1 MRVLRPPLLA
11 AAAFLAGSAPLMGA
25 GTTEFTAGHLFVALK
40 NQGRIVEL
48 DRNGSEVRSFG
59 QDKAFNGLWDLCF
72 APDGR
77 LFASS
82 RNDDRIAAFRADLN
96 GYEETQ
102 YVPASGVDGPQG
114 LAFGPGGSLFV
125 ASTHLDSVVDVTS
138 GKRYEANPWF
148 ANLDGPTGVTLSPDG
163 RLIAAAYFSDNLV
176 EYSLEGH
183 PVSQTST
190 QSGPEFLAWALNRL
204 FIACGGANKIVG
216 PGGALSNPS
225 LAYPMDMV
233 VGPDLELFAA
243 SYQNGRIVTYPEQVL
258 FEEAGSG
265 PIGLARAPWRFRVEI
280 KGSLSGAAGKVER
293 SGILSYFPGDI
304 VVYLEL
310 DAGPGAFQGGAVV
323 FHGYEQHNPKKA
335 LRLFSGHQRPRVA
348 TGEPR
353 AHIAL
358 TLKEKR
364 KKGSFFDLKRAK
376 GTLHLSNSGAVLE
389 GTIRTKKRLN

>member
-190 QSGPEFLAWALNRL
+190 QS
-204 FIACGGANKIVG
+204 
-216 PGGALSNPS
+216 
-225 LAYPMDMV
+225 
-233 VGPDLELFAA
+233 
-243 SYQNGRIVTYPEQVL
+243 
-258 FEEAGSG
+258 
-265 PIGLARAPWRFRVEI
+265 
-280 KGSLSGAAGKVER
+280 LSGAGPVRGSRLGPNRPGPRSLALPRRDQGQPLGRRGQGRAER
-293 SGILSYFPGDI
+293 DPLVLPG
-304 VVYLEL
+304 
-310 DAGPGAFQGGAVV
+310 
-323 FHGYEQHNPKKA
+323 
-335 LRLFSGHQRPRVA
+335 
-348 TGEPR
+348 
-353 AHIAL
+353 
-358 TLKEKR
+358 
-364 KKGSFFDLKRAK
+364 
-376 GTLHLSNSGAVLE
+376 
-389 GTIRTKKRLN
+389 